1 MDKEANGR
9 RFQINPG
16 PLKVVPAAKR
26 KAWQELA
33 REVTLDVPRQF
44 RRKWTRTETARVILA
59 DPAESYA
66 ELAEELG
73 RSPGAVRYRRM
84 AMIHLI
90 RDEHGAQERVKKYR
104 GDPAE
109 HHKHHDYHQVDQLL
123 RELGIYELP
132 ISQQFEIA
140 QPLQQ
145 PRAGWRGDGLGAA
158 VADAGDIH
166 ALRAEFRRLIE
177 ESRRESES

>member
-1 MDKEANGR
+1 
-9 RFQINPG
+9 
-16 PLKVVPAAKR
+16 
-26 KAWQELA
+26 
-33 REVTLDVPRQF
+33 
-44 RRKWTRTETARVILA
+44 
-59 DPAESYA
+59 
-66 ELAEELG
+66 
-73 RSPGAVRYRRM
+73 M

-90 RDEHGAQERVKKYR
+90 RDEHGAQERVKKYCH
-104 GDPAE
+104 DPAK
-109 HHKHHDYHQVDQLL
+109 HHKHHDYHQVNEVL

-177 ESRRESES
+177 ESRPEPGS